1 MNLNQLNRILSQALF
16 LPVIALLL
24 LSAVLVWQIFNAWTT
39 VNRIE
44 TVDQNIA
51 TINLI
56 SAMIADEQA
65 GVSNYQNTP
74 RQAFLQPY
82 LSAIEPLKENMQ
94 KLHDGVDSQGGD
106 VHTVDLLMMAHHVWV
121 SSVAI
126 PAIDAAREHRPLA
139 APLNRNDQ
147 ATMDTI
153 RRLESGILTSQQ
165 VARGSLAD
173 HWQQDLLRTLGV
185 VVGLTVITG
194 LLIGIFTYSRM
205 HMVSSAFEDTLEA
218 LRRNSHSTYESE
230 QRLRATLTSIG
241 ESVVV
246 CDVDGRI
253 ELLNTAAQQLSGW
266 TQTEAFHQELREV
279 FPLDDEITHQ
289 PLVAPFATATHIQQS
304 AGATS
309 TAVLQRDGALV
320 IVEYSGASIFD
331 HSGELTGCVIVF
343 RDITA
348 HRRTQAALLTS
359 EKLAVAG
366 RLAASIAHEI
376 HNPLDSVVNLL
387 YLMKQDPSAEERA
400 EFIDLAQGELA
411 RVTQISRAM
420 LGMHRESRTPVML
433 DISSILRSVM
443 VLLERSMTED
453 GVTVHTKLAANA
465 VATGYP
471 AELRQVFTNIL
482 TNAAQASTPGSRID
496 VTVRTRTA
504 KPARGDMPA
513 TPAGVTIAI
522 ADQGHGIPQK
532 VLSDLFQP
540 FITTKGERGTGLGL
554 WISKGIIEKH
564 GGTIQ
569 VVSRTDPSDHG
580 TTFTI
585 FLPRGEA
592 MAASPSDTGH
602 TEETMI
608 ESAVAHAEVSDP
620 KTDKHPEV
628 TV

>member
-24 LSAVLVWQIFNAWTT
+24 LSGVLVWQIFSAWTT

-51 TINLI
+51 TIDLI
-56 SAMIADEQA
+56 AAMIANEQA
-65 GVSNYQNTP
+65 GVSNFQTSSSP
-74 RQAFLQPY
+74 AFLQPY
-82 LSAIEPLKENMQ
+82 ETAIEPLKENMQ
-94 KLHDGVDSQGGD
+94 KLRDGVASQNGD

-121 SSVAI
+121 STVAI
-126 PAIDAAREHRPLA
+126 PAFDAAREHRTPPL
-139 APLNRNDQ
+139 LDRDDE

-153 RRLESGILTSQQ
+153 RRLESGILRSQQ
-165 VARGSLAD
+165 VERGSLAD
-173 HWQQDLLRTLGV
+173 HWQQQLLKTLAV

-205 HMVSSAFEDTLEA
+205 HMVSSAFEDTMEA
-218 LRRNSHSTYESE
+218 LRRNAHSTYESE

-246 CDVDGRI
+246 CDVEGSI

-266 TQTEAFHQELREV
+266 TQTEAFHRELREV
-279 FPLDDEITHQ
+279 FPLQDELTHM
-289 PLVAPFATATHIQQS
+289 PLVEPFATASHIQQTG
-304 AGATS
+304 GAS
-309 TAVLQRDGALV
+309 SSAVLVRNGAE
-320 IVEYSGASIFD
+320 IFVEYSGAPIFD
-331 HSGELTGCVIVF
+331 HSGELTGSVVVF
-343 RDITA
+343 RDITEQ
-348 HRRTQAALLTS
+348 RRTQAALLTS

-387 YLMKQDPSAEERA
+387 YLLKKDPSPAERA

-420 LGMHRESRTPVML
+420 LGMHRESRTPVVL

-443 VLLERSMTED
+443 VLLERSMTEA
-453 GVTVHTKLAANA
+453 GVTVRTRLANNA

-482 TNAAQASTPGSRID
+482 TNAAQASVPGAHID
-496 VTVRTRTA
+496 VSVRTR
-504 KPARGDMPA
+504 PARRARADAPA
-513 TPAGVTIAI
+513 RPAGVCIAF
-522 ADQGHGIPQK
+522 ADQGHGIPAK

-540 FITTKGERGTGLGL
+540 FFTTKGERGTGLGL

-564 GGTIQ
+564 GGSINVESKTG
-569 VVSRTDPSDHG
+569 PEDHG
-580 TTFTI
+580 TTFSI

-592 MAASPSDTGH
+592 DAESAPA
-602 TEETMI
+602 EEAKSRRAPRP
-608 ESAVAHAEVSDP
+608 EQSEPSAVA
-620 KTDKHPEV
+620 
-628 TV
+628 

>member
-1 MNLNQLNRILSQALF
+1 VNLNQLNRILSQALF

-24 LSAVLVWQIFNAWTT
+24 LAGVLVWQIFNAWTT

-82 LSAIEPLKENMQ
+82 LSAIEPLKDNMQ
-94 KLHDGVDSQGGD
+94 KLHDGVESQGGD

-139 APLNRNDQ
+139 SPLNRNDE

-153 RRLESGILTSQQ
+153 RRLESGILSSQQ
-165 VARGSLAD
+165 VARSSLAD

-185 VVGLTVITG
+185 AVGLTVITG
-194 LLIGIFTYSRM
+194 LLIGIFTYSRL

-218 LRRNSHSTYESE
+218 LRRNAHSTYESE

-279 FPLDDEITHQ
+279 FPLDDEITHR
-289 PLVAPFATATHIQQS
+289 PLIAPFATASHIQQS
-304 AGATS
+304 AGASS
-309 TAVLQRDGALV
+309 TAVLQRDGAV
-320 IVEYSGASIFD
+320 IFVEYSGAPIFD
-331 HSGELTGCVIVF
+331 HSGELTGSVIVF
-343 RDITA
+343 RDVTGQ
-348 HRRTQAALLTS
+348 RRTQAALLAS

-387 YLMKQDPSAEERA
+387 YLMKQDPSPEERA

-433 DISSILRSVM
+433 DISAILRSVM
-443 VLLERSMTED
+443 VLLERSMTEH
-453 GVTVHTKLAANA
+453 GVTVRTKLASNA

-482 TNAAQASTPGSRID
+482 TNAAQASMPGSRIE
-496 VTVRTRTA
+496 VTVRTRS
-504 KPARGDMPA
+504 PRRARGDMPA
-513 TPAGVTIAI
+513 SPSGVTIAI
-522 ADQGHGIPQK
+522 ADQGHGIPPK

-569 VVSRTDPSDHG
+569 VDSRTDTSDHG

-592 MAASPSDTGH
+592 VSASLAEHSPADEIVNDSEAATAAEPDT
-602 TEETMI
+602 
-608 ESAVAHAEVSDP
+608 ESAKDP
-620 KTDKHPEV
+620 AV
-628 TV
+628 TI

>member
-1 MNLNQLNRILSQALF
+1 MNLNQLNRVLSQALF

-24 LSAVLVWQIFNAWTT
+24 LSGVLIWQIFSAWTT

-51 TINLI
+51 TIDLI
-56 SAMIADEQA
+56 SAMIANEQA
-65 GVSNYQNTP
+65 GVSNYQTSASP
-74 RQAFLQPY
+74 AFLKPY
-82 LSAIEPLKENMQ
+82 ESAIEPLKENMQ
-94 KLHDGVDSQGGD
+94 KLHDGVEAQGGD

-121 SSVAI
+121 STVAI
-126 PAIDAAREHRPLA
+126 PAIDAAREHRPPPQLA
-139 APLNRNDQ
+139 RDDE

-153 RRLESGILTSQQ
+153 RRLESGILRSQQ
-165 VARGSLAD
+165 VERGSLAD
-173 HWQQDLLRTLGV
+173 NWQQQLVRTLAI
-185 VVGLTVITG
+185 VVGLTIITG
-194 LLIGIFTYSRM
+194 LLIGIFTYSRL
-205 HMVSSAFEDTLEA
+205 HMVSSAFEDTMEA
-218 LRRNSHSTYESE
+218 LRRNAHSTYESE

-253 ELLNTAAQQLSGW
+253 ELINTAAQQLSGW

-279 FPLDDEITHQ
+279 FPLQDGQTAQ
-289 PLVAPFATATHIQQS
+289 PLVAPFASASHIQET
-304 AGATS
+304 AGAS
-309 TAVLQRDGALV
+309 ASAVLMRNGAEV
-320 IVEYSGASIFD
+320 YVEYSGAPIFD
-331 HSGELTGCVIVF
+331 HSGELTGSVIVF
-343 RDITA
+343 RDVTEQ
-348 HRRTQAALLTS
+348 RRTQAALLTS

-387 YLMKQDPSAEERA
+387 YLLKQDPSPAERA

-420 LGMHRESRTPVML
+420 LGMHRESRTPVVL
-433 DISSILRSVM
+433 DISAILRSVM
-443 VLLERSMTED
+443 VLLERSMTEV
-453 GVTVHTKLAANA
+453 GVTVRTRLATDA

-471 AELRQVFTNIL
+471 AELRQVFTNLL
-482 TNAAQASTPGSRID
+482 TNAAQASAPGSTIE
-496 VTVRTRTA
+496 VSVRTRSA
-504 KPARGDMPA
+504 GRARGTTPA

-540 FITTKGERGTGLGL
+540 FFTTKGERGTGLGL

-564 GGTIQ
+564 GGTIS
-569 VVSRTDPSDHG
+569 VESRTGPDDHG

-592 MAASPSDTGH
+592 LA
-602 TEETMI
+602 
-608 ESAVAHAEVSDP
+608 ESAPATKGDAKPSTTGKAAQTEGPAATSNPTVVA
-620 KTDKHPEV
+620 
-628 TV
+628 